1 MYIFNCVSTLL
12 TQSSPNIP
20 KSPNHTKQSH
30 VNASKQ
36 PVNQIII
43 INFQGLDPSINSAS
57 HWKLPFFIENHL
69 SKPVFTPIIVG
80 TESWTKSHI
89 TNAQLNIPNYQI
101 VRADRK
107 ERKRGGA
114 LLYIHEDLPISNEES
129 FDEFYCQ
136 ACICTI
142 KPSNTIV
149 ASIYRPPDTPLENTN
164 TVLNFLTSYIQ
175 KATAKQHMDI
185 IIAGDTNLPGVN
197 WDDLTSRNTDYPAKA
212 LLSFM
217 SENLLSQYVTVP
229 TRKDNTLDVLLT
241 NNSNLILHTSAEETP
256 LSDHKIVTALTTQ
269 SIKPLP
275 PTEKPTFP
283 KKHLP

>member
-1 MYIFNCVSTLL
+1 MLERL
-12 TQSSPNIP
+12 
-20 KSPNHTKQSH
+20 
-30 VNASKQ
+30 
-36 PVNQIII
+36 
-43 INFQGLDPSINSAS
+43 SI
-57 HWKLPFFIENHL
+57 
-69 SKPVFTPIIVG
+69 
-80 TESWTKSHI
+80 
-89 TNAQLNIPNYQI
+89 
-101 VRADRK
+101 

-217 SENLLSQYVTVP
+217 SEDLLSQYVTVP
-229 TRKDNTLDVLLT
+229 TRKDN
-241 NNSNLILHTSAEETP
+241 
-256 LSDHKIVTALTTQ
+256 KIT
-269 SIKPLP
+269 
-275 PTEKPTFP
+275 
-283 KKHLP
+283 H